1 MNDQPEQR
9 RYHHGDLRTA
19 LLEAAERSVRAH
31 GAAQL
36 SLRDLA
42 RAVGVSHA
50 APRRHFADRQEL
62 LDALA
67 EEGFALLGE
76 NIRRALVDADEDFA
90 ARTRGTASAFAHFAV
105 ENPALLELM
114 NSTKHQGAPSV
125 ARAAEAAFEP
135 IFELI
140 REGQAQDILEAGE
153 PEELG
158 LILYATINGITMLVN
173 TNMVPAGRL
182 DELTDTAVSQFLRG
196 AAGGAGVGTI
206 SSARAGSRPPTPGCP
221 VRARG

>member
-1 MNDQPEQR
+1 MNDQSEQW
-9 RYHHGDLRTA
+9 RYHHGDLRAA
-19 LLEAAERSVRAH
+19 LLDAAERSVRAH

-42 RAVGVSHA
+42 REVGVSHA

-67 EEGFALLGE
+67 EAGFTRLGKS
-76 NIRRALVDADEDFA
+76 IRRAVEQTGEGFA
-90 ARTRGTASAFAHFAV
+90 ARTRHAVSAFAHFAT

-114 NSTKHQGAPSV
+114 NSTKHQGAPST

-135 IFELI
+135 IVELI
-140 REGQAQDILEAGE
+140 REGQTQNVLEAGE

-158 LILYATINGITMLVN
+158 LILYATVNGITMLVS
-173 TNMVPAGRL
+173 TNMVPAERL
-182 DELTDTAVSQFLRG
+182 DELTDTAVRQFLRG
-196 AAGGAGVGTI
+196 AAGEAH
-206 SSARAGSRPPTPGCP
+206 SQAR
-221 VRARG
+221 

>member
-1 MNDQPEQR
+1 MVSVMNDQPEQR
-9 RYHHGDLRTA
+9 RYHHGDLRAA
-19 LLEAAERSVRAH
+19 LLDAAERGVRAH

-42 RAVGVSHA
+42 REVGVSHA

-67 EEGFALLGE
+67 QAGYIRLGE
-76 NIRRALVDADEDFA
+76 RIRSAVGDASEEFA
-90 ARTRGTASAFAHFAV
+90 TRTRSAVSAFAHFAT

-114 NSTKHQGAPSV
+114 NSTKRQGESGA

-135 IFELI
+135 IVELI
-140 REGQAQDILEAGE
+140 REGQVEGVLEAGE

-158 LILYATINGITMLVN
+158 LVLYATVNGITMLVN
-173 TNMVPAGRL
+173 TKMVPAGRL
-182 DELTDTAVSQFLRG
+182 DELTDTAVGQFLRG
-196 AAGGAGVGTI
+196 AAPAGP
-206 SSARAGSRPPTPGCP
+206 SLPT
-221 VRARG
+221 VR

>member
-1 MNDQPEQR
+1 MDDQAEQR
-9 RYHHGDLRTA
+9 RYHHGDLRAA
-19 LLEAAERSVRAH
+19 LLDAAEQGVRAH

-42 RAVGVSHA
+42 REVGVSHA

-67 EEGFALLGE
+67 EAGFTRLGE
-76 NIRRALVDADEDFA
+76 SIRRAVDDAGEGFA
-90 ARTRGTASAFAHFAV
+90 ARTRGAVSAFAHFAI

-114 NSTKHQGAPSV
+114 NSTKRERASSA

-135 IFELI
+135 IVELI
-140 REGQAQDILEAGE
+140 REGQAQNVLEAGA

-158 LILYATINGITMLVN
+158 LILYATVNGITMLVN
-173 TNMVPAGRL
+173 TNMVPVGRL
-182 DELTDTAVSQFLRG
+182 DELTDIAVGQFLRG
-196 AAGGAGVGTI
+196 AAGEAPSDPGVHSTGD
-206 SSARAGSRPPTPGCP
+206 RAAQAADS
-221 VRARG
+221 

>member
-1 MNDQPEQR
+1 MSDQSEQR
-9 RYHHGDLRTA
+9 RYHHGDLRAA
-19 LLEAAERSVRAH
+19 LLDAAEQGVRTR

-42 RAVGVSHA
+42 REVGVSHA

-67 EEGFALLGE
+67 EAGFARLGE
-76 NIRRALVDADEDFA
+76 SIRRAVEEASDGFA
-90 ARTRGTASAFAHFAV
+90 ARTRSAVSAFAHFAT

-114 NSTKHQGAPSV
+114 NSIKHGGSSST

-135 IFELI
+135 IVELI
-140 REGQAQDILEAGE
+140 REGQNENVLEGGE

-173 TNMVPAGRL
+173 TNTVPAGRL
-182 DELTDTAVSQFLRG
+182 DELTDTAVGQFLRG
-196 AAGGAGVGTI
+196 AAGEA
-206 SSARAGSRPPTPGCP
+206 SSRSR
-221 VRARG
+221 

>member
-1 MNDQPEQR
+1 M
-9 RYHHGDLRTA
+9 
-19 LLEAAERSVRAH
+19 RAQ

-50 APRRHFADRQEL
+50 APRRHFADRQQL

-67 EEGFALLGE
+67 EEGFTRLGE
-76 NIRRALVDADEDFA
+76 SIRRALAAADDDFA
-90 ARTRGTASAFAHFAV
+90 ARTRGAASAFAHFAT

-125 ARAAEAAFEP
+125 TRTAEVAFEP

-140 REGQAQDILEAGE
+140 REGQARNILEAGE

-158 LILYATINGITMLVN
+158 LILYATINGITTLVN

-182 DELTDTAVSQFLRG
+182 DELTDIAVGQFLRG
-196 AAGGAGVGTI
+196 AAGGAGG
-206 SSARAGSRPPTPGCP
+206 RAT
-221 VRARG
+221 